1 MQLSCDHSPGK
12 RSIKHALNKMHS
24 LKSPGPDG
32 VYMTISLK
40 LDINKAYD
48 RVERNFLERVLLD
61 LLERGILE
69 GDPFSPHLFMLYA
82 ETFNILIQ
90 QEERIGNIQGVVTYW
105 GGPLVSHLLLANDT
119 LIFCQAVQEA
129 GLRIKAILNILEEA
143 SEFKMNMS
151 KSAIVFSRNTPL
163 LIRMKVVASLG
174 VPVVDKHDKYFG
186 LPSVVGQSKWPVFD
200 SIKDQIWRKMQSWS
214 ANKLSEA
221 SHVVMVKSVLQAIP
235 IYSTSCFKLPKTFP
249 KEVKDLLAVFFWKK
263 EVGKTIHCSFGLK
276 YPKAWRISMVTDSL
290 VHRLFRAHY
299 FSGIMLVQAMGKGSI
314 SYEWRLILAAK
325 PLLQANYCW
334 SVGDGSSIK
343 IGTTLWERL
352 IVYSSTTIR
361 KGGSQFVALIGLL
374 LTQPARQLRVGAEKG
389 PLGTLGAFSG
399 GQRLSPKSPE

>member
-48 RVERNFLERVLLD
+48 RVERNFLERVLFRLGSHAKFVA
-61 LLERGILE
+61 LIMLCISSVSFSFLLNSVVFGSIKLERGILE
-69 GDPFSPHLFMLYA
+69 GDPFSPHLFMLCA

-221 SHVVMVKSVLQAIP
+221 SHAVMVKSVLQAIP

-249 KEVKDLLAVFFWKK
+249 KEVKDLLAVVFWKK
-263 EVGKTIHCSFGLK
+263 EV
-276 YPKAWRISMVTDSL
+276 
-290 VHRLFRAHY
+290 
-299 FSGIMLVQAMGKGSI
+299 GIMLVQAMGKGSI

-343 IGTTLWERL
+343 IGTTLWVLRPMTFRL
-352 IVYSSTTIR
+352 V
-361 KGGSQFVALIGLL
+361 L
-374 LTQPARQLRVGAEKG
+374 P
-389 PLGTLGAFSG
+389 P
-399 GQRLSPKSPE
+399 